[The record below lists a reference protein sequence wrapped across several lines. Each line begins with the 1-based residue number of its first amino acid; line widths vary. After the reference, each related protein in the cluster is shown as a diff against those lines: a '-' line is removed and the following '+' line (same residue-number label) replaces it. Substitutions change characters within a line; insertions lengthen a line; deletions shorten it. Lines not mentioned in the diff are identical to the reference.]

1 MLKCYAVEMKIINLE
16 LFSLQIWSGSAGSAD
31 HAFCLLIIIIP
42 FPILPLPL
50 TLKGM
55 INRNV
60 PQKEVLCR
68 FDSKCQAAEPAE
80 PDHI

>member
-1 MLKCYAVEMKIINLE
+1 MKIINLE
-16 LFSLQIWSGSAGSAD
+16 LFSLQIWSGSADHADHAD

-42 FPILPLPL
+42 FPIRPLPL
-50 TLKGM
+50 TLTGM